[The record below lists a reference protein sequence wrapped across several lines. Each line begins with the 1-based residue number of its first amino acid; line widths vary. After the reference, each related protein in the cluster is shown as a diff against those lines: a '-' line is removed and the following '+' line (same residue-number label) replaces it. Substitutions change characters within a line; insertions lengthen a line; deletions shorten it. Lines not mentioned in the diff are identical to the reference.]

1 MLHRFSSRKSRFVA
15 HFSYSNYT
23 TTLWPILPQLW
34 NIWEKSEQFS
44 ARTFSLNRKSIL
56 LWRSTVFGWTARMM
70 RSSRSV
76 LLSPPVRWTTRR
88 CWSGCECTVFD
99 PLLTQNRV
107 GTGRSG
113 RKQWKIRR
121 TNGGK
126 KHKSEPKQLRFVRET
141 TYGPEGRGFES
152 LTAYQKS
159 SKSSDFE
166 DFCFS

>member
-1 MLHRFSSRKSRFVA
+1 
-15 HFSYSNYT
+15 
-23 TTLWPILPQLW
+23 
-34 NIWEKSEQFS
+34 
-44 ARTFSLNRKSIL
+44 
-56 LWRSTVFGWTARMM
+56 MM
-70 RSSRSV
+70 RSSRSA

-99 PLLTQNRV
+99 PVLTQNPKKA
-107 GTGRSG
+107 GRAG

-121 TNGGK
+121 ANGGK
-126 KHKSEPKQLRFVRET
+126 KRKSEPKQLRFARET

-166 DFCFS
+166 DFCFSQVAIFGRCFFLTQTLTPTGAGSGKHQTARDRILPIVCAALSWASVVTWA